1 MGLMW
6 VSDLEPHGLY
16 LSCCFAMSTQVLM
29 MHRALLFIF
38 LGQDSWV
45 GILGLENP
53 PLIGGFLSLTVLG
66 VWLALAKRSVRQPQP
81 VAHLPSPTSVTM
93 PDTPQDSSL
102 ESLQALQ
109 KTALIG

>member
-53 PLIGGFLSLTVLG
+53 PLIGGVSQLDCFGSLAGPSQALCASASTRRSLTQSYVCYY
-66 VWLALAKRSVRQPQP
+66 A
-81 VAHLPSPTSVTM
+81 
-93 PDTPQDSSL
+93 
-102 ESLQALQ
+102 
-109 KTALIG
+109 